1 MFILLGVHIDCCWKN
16 STGCFVP
23 RSENKSII
31 PTGRK
36 SSKLNR
42 AFSGN
47 LTLERLGSVPF
58 FQRSDPDWNRLFH
71 GAYPTHLCLKNKKG
85 YKYSNVGLVL
95 CSWLSESMLKV
106 IRSED
111 GNSFLTGR
119 YFYYKE
125 MLHPIIP
132 CLYYEIDVSPRLK
145 WGRTQNLQVA
155 VQRGWREEQ
164 CIPFMT
170 CMLSLT
176 WTNTQWWTTNMHASE
191 RATAKL
197 SHPNNKKNATSS
209 LLMWSIPRVPS
220 CLESIDCSAER
231 ADRGD

>member
-31 PTGRK
+31 PTRRN
-36 SSKLNR
+36 SSKLNH

-47 LTLERLGSVPF
+47 LTLERFLSFSEVTLTTIEIDYFTEHIPPTSVW
-58 FQRSDPDWNRLFH
+58 RI
-71 GAYPTHLCLKNKKG
+71 KKG
-85 YKYSNVGLVL
+85 INIKNVGLVL
-95 CSWLSESMLKV
+95 CSWLAESMLQI

-119 YFYYKE
+119 YLYTLKIGYKE
-125 MLHPIIP
+125 MLHPIIS
-132 CLYYEIDVSPRLK
+132 CLYYEIDASPRLN

-170 CMLSLT
+170 CMLSLA
-176 WTNTQWWTTNMHASE
+176 WTNTQW
-191 RATAKL
+191 
-197 SHPNNKKNATSS
+197 
-209 LLMWSIPRVPS
+209 
-220 CLESIDCSAER
+220 
-231 ADRGD
+231 